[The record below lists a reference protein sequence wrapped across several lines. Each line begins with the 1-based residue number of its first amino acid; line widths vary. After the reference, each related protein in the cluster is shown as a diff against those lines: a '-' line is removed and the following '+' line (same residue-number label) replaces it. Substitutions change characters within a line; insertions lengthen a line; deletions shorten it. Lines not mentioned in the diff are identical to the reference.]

1 MIVRKIDYPIM
12 AYTETDIIFPSPF
25 NAAPTANTSCTE
37 TSNNVPAPQSLQAAT
52 SIGEG
57 EIKDSSGSASDSV

>member
-1 MIVRKIDYPIM
+1 MRIFWGVSF
-12 AYTETDIIFPSPF
+12 TSLIISLSPF
-25 NAAPTANTSCTE
+25 NAALTANTLFTE
-37 TSNNVPAPQSLQAAT
+37 TSNNLLAPQSLQAGM